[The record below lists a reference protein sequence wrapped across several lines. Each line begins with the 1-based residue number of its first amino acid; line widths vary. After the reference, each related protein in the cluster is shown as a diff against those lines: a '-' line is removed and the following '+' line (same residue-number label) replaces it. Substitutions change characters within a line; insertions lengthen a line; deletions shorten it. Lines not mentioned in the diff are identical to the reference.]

1 MSLDTSAIEQQ
12 GGCAAEHATKNVD
25 IPESSISGIS
35 TSPADPI
42 LSKFELLPPE
52 LLLCVKGL
60 LGDRDAIHL
69 GMCSQTLRK
78 KVTQSP
84 RTEELKKASVS
95 APAQSP
101 LETVIIWLGIFHPEI
116 EILRLT
122 GLILRDCTQSL
133 QEPPPSEKTRVALLK
148 TLVKAQK
155 AQLRLD
161 EESLRR
167 LRELLQVNQRQS
179 AQLDEIIRL
188 LKAALDGR
196 DTASEVGEVR

>member
-1 MSLDTSAIEQQ
+1 MSLDTYTIEEQ
-12 GGCAAEHATKNVD
+12 GGCAAEHATNNVD
-25 IPESSISGIS
+25 IPESSSSGS
-35 TSPADPI
+35 SSSPSEPT
-42 LSKFELLPPE
+42 LSRFELLPPE

-60 LGDRDAIHL
+60 LGDIDAIHL

-84 RTEELKKASVS
+84 STEELKKASTS
-95 APAQSP
+95 APAQST
-101 LETVIIWLGIFHPEI
+101 LETVIIWLGVFHPEI

-133 QEPPPSEKTRVALLK
+133 QEPPPSKKTGVALLK
-148 TLVKAQK
+148 TMIETQR

-167 LRELLQVNQRQS
+167 LRELVQVNQRQS

-188 LKAALDGR
+188 LKSALDGR
-196 DTASEVGEVR
+196 DTVSEVGEVG